1 MILIHFHI
9 VVDSK
14 DFRHSV
20 LSGLSVSEFIRLS
33 LSCSP
38 FMSPM
43 PLSPKSSLI
52 NVTTEAKP
60 FKISVRD
67 FPGCPVVKNSP
78 SNSGGAGLTLGLGV
92 PQGQKQKKKQKNIKQ
107 KECCNK
113 FNKNFKNDPHQLK
126 SLKISLIS
134 VRIQQSLTCTL
145 LCLHFSYF
153 LPLPKFIHGTKE
165 R

>member
-1 MILIHFHI
+1 MILIYFHI

-14 DFRHSV
+14 DFGRSV

-92 PQGQKQKKKQKNIKQ
+92 PQGQKKNQKNIKQ

-113 FNKNFKNDPHQLK
+113 FNKNFKNEPHQIK

-134 VRIQQSLTCTL
+134 VRIQQLLTCTL
-145 LCLHFSYF
+145 LYLHFSYF
-153 LPLPKFIHGTKE
+153 LPLPKFIDGTKE